1 MHDEPRQG
9 IYVCIYLREKAFLDK
24 YVFVGFTKCSLSIC
38 ATFYTTY
45 TVAVYTHGKDKNKFT
60 NICFYH

>member
-24 YVFVGFTKCSLSIC
+24 YVFVGFTKCSHSIC
-38 ATFYTTY
+38 ATLYTTY

-60 NICFYH
+60 NIFFYH